1 MIDPTQKNSYFVH
14 PKALPSYTTAAF
26 NSLYE
31 LRKLR
36 NDIAHL
42 FNYRI
47 DAKDF
52 AYKISKIESILTVL
66 CIPPYSYIDI
76 DPINNIMDEIID
88 DLKMEEHKIKILK
101 MLIEDREEFKNSL
114 EAFSKTIDESNKELK
129 TRLNE
134 IFFKLSNGDNEILTE
149 IKTLGTLIFN
159 QNKDEHKK
167 TQDLMLKGFNE
178 YETSEL
184 IVLIKIKFN

>member
-1 MIDPTQKNSYFVH
+1 
-14 PKALPSYTTAAF
+14 
-26 NSLYE
+26 
-31 LRKLR
+31 
-36 NDIAHL
+36 
-42 FNYRI
+42 
-47 DAKDF
+47 
-52 AYKISKIESILTVL
+52 
-66 CIPPYSYIDI
+66 
-76 DPINNIMDEIID
+76 
-88 DLKMEEHKIKILK
+88 

-114 EAFSKTIDESNKELK
+114 EAFSKTIDENNKELK